1 MPSPSLRL
9 HPMPS
14 PPHTPPHTAAPTD
27 APDAPDLAEVYGELR
42 KTARRMLRKEPYL
55 HTLESC
61 ELVHQAWA
69 RLLNGDLAKLA
80 TDSPKEVLAL
90 AVLNMRRELVDHA
103 RKRRAAKR
111 PDPKGRVDLEDAS
124 LMAEH
129 NPEALIEIDR
139 LLDGLA
145 SGQARVRAGARK
157 AEVCRYAFY
166 AGLSGSEIAT
176 LLDLPKSTVT
186 ADIRFVR
193 AWLSAKL
200 GLHTPES

>member
-1 MPSPSLRL
+1 MPSPSVRLRV
-9 HPMPS
+9 MS
-14 PPHTPPHTAAPTD
+14 SASYRPPAD
-27 APDAPDLAEVYGELR
+27 APELAEVYVELR
-42 KTARRMLRKEPYL
+42 KTARRMLRKEPYQ

-111 PDPKGRVDLEDAS
+111 PDPMGRVDLEDAS

-145 SGQARVRAGARK
+145 SGQARVRAGERK
-157 AEVCRYAFY
+157 AEIARYAFY
-166 AGLSGSEIAT
+166 AGLSGGEIAT
-176 LLDLPKSTVT
+176 LLGLPKSTVT

-200 GLHTPES
+200 GVRPSES